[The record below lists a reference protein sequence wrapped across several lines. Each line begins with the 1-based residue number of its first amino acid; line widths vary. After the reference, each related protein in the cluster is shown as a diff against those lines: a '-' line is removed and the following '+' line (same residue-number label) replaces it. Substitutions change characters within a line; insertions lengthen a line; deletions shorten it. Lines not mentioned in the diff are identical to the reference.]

1 MVLKLIPLH
10 KNKIRILHS
19 DRHID
24 SLVYIL
30 LLLTVQNGT
39 DDQKKFYQ

>member
-10 KNKIRILHS
+10 KNKIQILHS

-30 LLLTVQNGT
+30 LLLTVKNGT
-39 DDQKKFYQ
+39 DDKKKNNQ